1 MPEHN
6 KPILQGPRVT
16 LRDAI
21 PEDAQARF
29 DLGNAPEIQA
39 MFGAD
44 PKQVRPITMD
54 SAQSWVQSQASEP
67 HAWIIEADG
76 QLLGAL
82 RIHSINHADS
92 RANIAIGIL
101 NPNALGKGYGTEAM
115 RLVAEHAFGAMG
127 LHRLSCRVL
136 AFNERAIASYK
147 KVGFVEE
154 GRERESACIGKAWED
169 DVIMGL
175 LPSDLT
181 ETS

>member
-1 MPEHN
+1 MPEHT

-16 LRDAI
+16 LRDAK

-29 DLGNAPEIQA
+29 ALGNTPEIHA

-44 PKQVRPITMD
+44 PTQVRQITIE
-54 SAQSWVQSQASEP
+54 AAEAWVQNQLNEP
-67 HAWIIEADG
+67 HAWVIEANGD
-76 QLLGAL
+76 LLGAL
-82 RIHSINHADS
+82 RIHSINHADA

-101 NPNALGKGYGTEAM
+101 DFNALGKGYGSEAM
-115 RLVAEHAFGAMG
+115 RLLADHAFGTMG

-136 AFNERAIASYK
+136 AFNERAIAAYK

-154 GRERESACIGKAWED
+154 GRERESARIENAWED

-181 ETS
+181 DLA

>member
-1 MPEHN
+1 MMTHT
-6 KPILQGPRVT
+6 KPALRGARVT
-16 LRDAI
+16 LRDVT

-29 DLGNAPEIQA
+29 DLGNSAEIQA

-44 PKQVRPITMD
+44 PSQVRPITME
-54 SAQSWVQSQASEP
+54 AAEAWVQSQASEP
-67 HAWIIEADG
+67 HAWVIEADG
-76 QLLGAL
+76 ALIGAL

-101 NPNALGKGYGTEAM
+101 NPDALGKGYGTEAM
-115 RLVAEHAFGAMG
+115 RLLADHAFGSMG

-136 AFNERAIASYK
+136 AFNERAIAAYK

-154 GRERESACIGKAWED
+154 GRERDSARIGDAWED

-175 LPSDLT
+175 LPSDLVPG
-181 ETS
+181 S